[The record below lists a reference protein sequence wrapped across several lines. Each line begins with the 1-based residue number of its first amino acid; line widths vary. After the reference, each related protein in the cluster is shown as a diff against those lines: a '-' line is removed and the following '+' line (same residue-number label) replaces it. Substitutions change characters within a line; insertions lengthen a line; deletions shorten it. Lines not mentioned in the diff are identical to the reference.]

1 MPIIKMLDVLRR
13 IILEVNAAPDLTQAL
28 NIIVHQVKKAIDV
41 DVASVYL
48 SDSQLQQHVLMATD
62 GFKQSAVGLVR
73 LNYGEGLV
81 SVVTERAE
89 PLNLQDGSAH
99 PRYRRIVET
108 GEESYH
114 GFLGVPIIQHKKVL
128 GVLVVRQRA
137 LRKFGENE
145 VTFLVTLAAQLAGA
159 ISHAEATGGFARLIK
174 QVGGAAFTLKGL
186 PGAPGV
192 AIGQALVVYPPANL
206 DATPDRQVEDP
217 VAEEANF
224 RTAIIETQKEVRRL
238 SRQMADSLP
247 PEELVLFDAFAL
259 MLGSE
264 DLVEGVVQR
273 IHAGNWAPG
282 ALRET
287 ITEHV
292 RVFEDMEDPYL
303 RERATD
309 IRDLGRRILM
319 RLQAEAPIQKLSP
332 DGRII
337 LVGEEIA
344 AAHLAEVPTA
354 QLAGVIS
361 ARGSSSSHVAILA
374 RALGI
379 PAIMGVAELPM
390 GRLESQQLVLDG
402 YRGQI
407 YVRPTP
413 AALAE
418 FQRLEREEEIL
429 REGLQELAPL
439 PAETPDGVRIPLYVN
454 TGLLADIS
462 PSVRSGAEGVGLYRT
477 EVPFLVRDRFP
488 GEDEQTNI
496 YRQVLE
502 GFSPR
507 PVILR
512 TLDIGG
518 DKELPYFPVRE
529 DNPFLGWR
537 GIRITLDHP
546 EIFLTQLR
554 AILRASSGLNNLQL
568 MLPMIADVSEVDE
581 ALALI
586 HRAHQELLEE
596 GEQVS
601 MPPVGVMIEVP
612 SAVYQMDA
620 LAQRVAFF
628 SIGTNDLTQYLL
640 AVDRNNARVAGLYQT
655 LHPAVLRALAQIV
668 EGAHR
673 HGKPVGV
680 CGELAGDPAAA
691 IVLLGLGVDSLSMSV
706 GSLLRVKSVLRTCT
720 QARAREL
727 TQQILQMEKEV
738 VIRAALNNALEDMGL
753 GGLVRAGR

>member
-1 MPIIKMLDVLRR
+1 MPSITMLDVLRR

-28 NIIVHQVKKAIDV
+28 NIIVRQVKKAIDV

-48 SDSQLQQHVLMATD
+48 TDFQLQQHVLMATD
-62 GFKQSAVGLVR
+62 GFNQSAVGIVR
-73 LNYGEGLV
+73 LNYGEGLI
-81 SVVTERAE
+81 SVVAERAE

-159 ISHAEATGGFARLIK
+159 IIHAEATGGFARLIK
-174 QVGGAAFTLKGL
+174 QVSGAAFTLKGL

-206 DATPDRQVEDP
+206 DATPDRAVVDP

-287 ITEHV
+287 INEHV

-319 RLQAEAPIQKLSP
+319 RLQAEAPIQKLNP
-332 DGRII
+332 EGRII
-337 LVGEEIA
+337 LVGEEIG

-379 PAIMGVAELPM
+379 PAVMGVAELPM
-390 GRLESQQLVLDG
+390 GRLESQQLVIDG

-413 AALAE
+413 GALVE

-429 REGLQELAPL
+429 REGLQELASL
-439 PAETPDGVRIPLYVN
+439 PAVTPDGVRIPLYVN

-601 MPPVGVMIEVP
+601 MPPIGVMIEVP

-655 LHPAVLRALAQIV
+655 LHPAVLRALEQIV

-720 QARAREL
+720 QVRAREL